1 MHSRKAANRCEALDE
16 LDHRAA
22 LHIGILTGAG
32 GGPMRLVPQRIAME
46 VALTGP
52 VPASAHARE
61 GAAAF
66 AERRPPQWKGL

>member
-16 LDHRAA
+16 LDHRAD

-46 VALTGP
+46 EYRVQRLRVNPCPGLTLPRG
-52 VPASAHARE
+52 
-61 GAAAF
+61 
-66 AERRPPQWKGL
+66 RR